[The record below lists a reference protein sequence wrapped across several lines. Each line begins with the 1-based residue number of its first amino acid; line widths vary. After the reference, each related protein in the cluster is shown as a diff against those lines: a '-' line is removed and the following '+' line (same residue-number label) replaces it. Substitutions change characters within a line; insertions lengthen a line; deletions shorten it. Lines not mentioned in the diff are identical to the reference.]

1 MWLWNLTLW
10 LWNQVEK
17 GREAKEDEVNSFLVA
32 RKTKGIN
39 QVLGDHQHILCY
51 GITNKVLGQ

>member
-1 MWLWNLTLW
+1 M
-10 LWNQVEK
+10 EK